1 MEKSNI
7 LEGRRILVTGGTGS
21 LGKTLVRRILSGELG
36 NPEKIT
42 VFSRD
47 EAKQHFMRLE
57 FLSPKVATDDIIYK
71 KSQNTLNFR
80 IGDVRDYT
88 ALLSAMRETDIV
100 FHAAALK
107 QVPSCE
113 YFPFEAVM
121 TNINGAN
128 NVVKAIRENNLRVRK
143 VIGISTDKACKPINV
158 MGMTKALQERI
169 LIEANRDCP
178 ETGFNC
184 VRYGN
189 VIASRGSIV
198 PLFVEQVRN
207 NSAITVTLPEMTR
220 FLLSLDRAVDTVF
233 AALTEGKPG
242 ETYIPKVPAAKIVD
256 VARALMGEK
265 NLEIIYTGIR
275 PGEKIHE
282 IMVSEEECYR
292 TIERNGYYVILPVLP
307 ELRDESEFTQVL
319 ENEYSSKDANISVE
333 ELKSLLGGASS
344 EIRSFMSPE
353 LNPNQ

>member
-1 MEKSNI
+1 M
-7 LEGRRILVTGGTGS
+7 TGGTGS
-21 LGKTLVRRILSGELG
+21 LGKTLVKRILSGELG
-36 NPEKIT
+36 KPEKVT

-57 FLSPKVATDDIIYK
+57 YLYPKVATDDIIYQN
-71 KSQNTLNFR
+71 SQNVLNFV
-80 IGDVRDYT
+80 IGDVRDYSS
-88 ALLSAMRETDIV
+88 LLAAMRKADVV

-113 YFPFEAVM
+113 YFPYEAVM
-121 TNINGAN
+121 TNINGAH
-128 NVVKAIRENNLRVRK
+128 NVVKAIKENDLKIEK
-143 VIGISTDKACKPINV
+143 VVGISTDKACKPINV

-169 LIEANRDCP
+169 LIEANKDCT
-178 ETGFNC
+178 ETSFSC

-198 PLFVEQVRN
+198 PLFVEQVQK

-233 AALTEGKPG
+233 AALTDGKPG
-242 ETYIPKVPAAKIVD
+242 ETYIPRVPAAKIVD
-256 VARALMGEK
+256 VAKALMGDK

-282 IMVSEEECYR
+282 IMVSEEECFR

-307 ELRDESEFTQVL
+307 ELRNEPDFEQVL
-319 ENEYSSKDANISVE
+319 QTEYSSKDDNVSVAD
-333 ELKSLLGGASS
+333 LKTLLGEASG
-344 EIRSFMSPE
+344 EIRSFLSSDA
-353 LNPNQ
+353 NPNQ

>member
-1 MEKSNI
+1 MNI
-7 LEGRRILVTGGTGS
+7 LEGKRILVTGGTGS
-21 LGKTLVRRILSGELG
+21 LGKTLVKRILRGELG
-36 NPEKIT
+36 KPEKVT

-57 FLSPKVATDDIIYK
+57 YLYPKVATDDIIYEN
-71 KSQNTLNFR
+71 SQNVLNFV
-80 IGDVRDYT
+80 IGDVRDYSS
-88 ALLSAMRETDIV
+88 LLSAMRNADIV

-128 NVVKAIRENNLRVRK
+128 NVVKAIRENDLKVEK

-169 LIEANRDCP
+169 LIEANRGCP
-178 ETGFNC
+178 QTSFSC

-198 PLFVEQVRN
+198 PLFVEQVQK

-233 AALTEGKPG
+233 AALTDGKPG

-256 VARALMGEK
+256 VAKALMGDK
-265 NLEIIYTGIR
+265 DLEIIYTGIR

-282 IMVSEEECYR
+282 IMVSEEECFR
-292 TIERNGYYVILPVLP
+292 TIERNGYYAILPVLP
-307 ELRDESEFTQVL
+307 ELRNETDFEQVL
-319 ENEYSSKDANISVE
+319 QSEYSSKDDNVSIE
-333 ELKSLLGGASS
+333 ELKILLGEASD
-344 EIRSFMSPE
+344 EIKRFLSPE
-353 LNPNQ
+353 ISPNR